1 MRMAASAVCH
11 SARLFAQMATWSPAS
26 MPSPMRKEASRRP
39 PAPNCPQVIGTQR
52 SPERVYMEGWSARL
66 RTWAS
71 R

>member
-11 SARLFAQMATWSPAS
+11 SARLFAQMPTWSPAP
-26 MPSPMRKEASRRP
+26 MPSSMRNEAKRRA

-52 SPERVYMEGWSARL
+52 PPDRVYIEGMSARP
-66 RTWAS
+66 RTCES

>member
-11 SARLFAQMATWSPAS
+11 SARLFAQMATWSPAA
-26 MPSPMRKEASRRP
+26 MPSSIRKEARRRA

-52 SPERVYMEGWSARL
+52 SPDRVYIEGWSARL
-66 RTWAS
+66 RTCES